1 MNFKKIISV
10 LIPFL
15 LLVTFMSAQTTI
27 VKGIVKDE
35 NNEPLG
41 FADVLFTN
49 SYNGLSAEWDGT
61 FELSTDD
68 LSLDSLTVGFLG
80 YDSKTIAIKSGI
92 EQSVE
97 IALDPTGI
105 VGTTVIITRVRPKKD
120 TAAIMLFRRVVKAK
134 EKLRESEYD
143 SYQYEDYT
151 KMEFDV
157 FNVKEK
163 FKKRKILKPFD
174 FVFENMDTTE
184 NGTPFLPVLL
194 KEKISEVYYQKN
206 PKKEKEIVKADQFSG
221 IDNKEFYS
229 LTDYSFPDIDIYDK
243 TVLLGTKAFVN
254 PFSKGAL
261 GFYKYFLE
269 DSMMIDNKFC
279 YKLQFTPKR
288 KSDLAFTGDAW
299 IDKETAMIKS
309 LEILVLEQIN
319 VNFLTGL
326 EIRQDFDDVGNGN
339 WFKSYERMKVL
350 MNISENKEKQAIRV
364 VKTTTHKNI
373 IVNEPI
379 DPSILEGDDLKID
392 ELAYKRTAEFW
403 TGARHDELSETES
416 AIYTTMEKVQK
427 TKAYKLYNYLGNTAS
442 SGFFNAGKIEFGR
455 FFQFYSFNGLEG
467 NRFRMGIRT
476 SPKHFRDKFAIGAY
490 AAYGTKDKL
499 LKYHLGAN
507 MHLKRTNN
515 KWHMIGGYY
524 RYDWSDYNFKNP
536 YMSHDHILSSLLRGR
551 NNLLTDLFL
560 IREGY
565 LFYEKEWIKGL
576 TNKFSFRHKTV
587 YSWEDSNFDI
597 RNEMGNTI
605 DEQFEV
611 AEFGFHTTYGPKQV
625 FLNRQGGSSRQAV
638 DINGPVLDFDYV
650 AGVKGFLG
658 GDHTYH
664 NLKLELKHKITS
676 RVGQTYY
683 FVTAAKIFG
692 DIPSPL
698 LTIHKGNN
706 TYLYNKFAFNMMD
719 DLEFAN
725 DAYVGLEARHFFD
738 GFIMNA
744 IPGVRRLK
752 LRTMFYGKAIYG
764 GVSDKNKALLTE
776 QSPNL
781 QPLEGPYAE
790 VGVGILNILK
800 VIQIYGFYRVT
811 PHDPGAST
819 LSKFGFK
826 FDIGVSL

>member
-10 LIPFL
+10 LLPFL
-15 LLVTFMSAQTTI
+15 LLATFVSAQTTTI
-27 VKGIVKDE
+27 KGIVKDE
-35 NNEPLG
+35 INEPLG

-49 SYNGLSAEWDGT
+49 SYIGLSSEWDGT
-61 FELSTDD
+61 FELSTSD
-68 LSLDSLTVGFLG
+68 LSLDSLTIGFLG
-80 YDSKTIAIKSGI
+80 YDSKTIAIKPGI

-97 IALDPTGI
+97 IILDPTGV
-105 VGTTVIITRVRPKKD
+105 VGEVVEVIRKRPKKD

-143 SYQYEDYT
+143 TYQYEDYT

-163 FKKRKILKPFD
+163 FKKRKVLKPFD

-184 NGTPFLPVLL
+184 NGTPFLPILL
-194 KEKISEVYYQKN
+194 KEKISNIYYQKD

-221 IDNKEFYS
+221 IDSKEFS
-229 LTDYSFPDIDIYDK
+229 DLADYSFPDIDIYDK

-269 DSMMIDNKFC
+269 DSAMIGDKYC
-279 YKLQFTPKR
+279 YKLQFAPKR

-379 DPSILEGDDLKID
+379 DPAILGGDDLKID
-392 ELAYKRTAEFW
+392 DLAYKRTKEFW
-403 TGARHDELSETES
+403 TEARHDELSETET
-416 AIYTTMEKVQK
+416 AIYATMDKVQK
-427 TKAYKLYNYLGNTAS
+427 TKAYKLYNYLGSTAS

-455 FFQFYSFNGLEG
+455 FFQFYSFNALEG
-467 NRFRMGIRT
+467 NRFRLGVRT
-476 SPKHFRDKFAIGAY
+476 SPKHFRDKFAIGSY
-490 AAYGTKDKL
+490 VAYGTKDKL
-499 LKYHLGAN
+499 FKYHLGIN

-515 KWHMIGGYY
+515 KWHMIGGHY
-524 RYDWSDYNFKNP
+524 RYDWSDYNLKNP
-536 YMSHDHILSSLLRGR
+536 YMSHDHILSSLLRGFKEE
-551 NNLLTDLFL
+551 NWLTDLYL

-576 TNKFSFRHKTV
+576 TNKFSFRHKTI
-587 YSWEDSNFDI
+587 YSKENSNYYEVL
-597 RNEMGNTI
+597 NPNT
-605 DEQFEV
+605 QFEV
-611 AEFGFHTTYGPKQV
+611 AEFGLHTTYGPGQI
-625 FLNRQGGSSRQAV
+625 FRNRQGGASRQSL
-638 DINGPVLDFDYV
+638 DITAPVLDVDYTV
-650 AGVKGFLG
+650 GVKGLLG
-658 GDHTYH
+658 GDYTYH
-664 NLKLELKHKITS
+664 NLKIDLKHKITS
-676 RVGQTYY
+676 RAGQTYY

-692 DIPSPL
+692 DLPSPL
-698 LTIHKGNN
+698 LTVHKGNR
-706 TYLYNKFAFNMMD
+706 TLLYNRFAFNMMD

-725 DAYVGLEARHFFD
+725 DAYVSLEARHFFD
-738 GFIMNA
+738 GLIMNA

-764 GVSDKNKALLTE
+764 GISDKNKALLID
-776 QSPNL
+776 QSPTL
-781 QPLEGPYAE
+781 KPLEGAYGE
-790 VGVGILNILK
+790 VGVGILNIFK
-800 VIQIYGFYRVT
+800 VIQIYGFYRIT